1 MIHLSLTATAVVLLA
16 TPASAAVV
24 NSVASFENG
33 TFSEFASI
41 NVAQGTLAN
50 TSARAF
56 SGNRSVRATYSGSG
70 RNGYA
75 RGLWNV
81 LWPAGTDVWYGMAI
95 YLEPGFKANM
105 RGGIALMRWDNYGLY
120 GSGGDIGGL
129 VIFGSD
135 RKAYV
140 VRGRYGEDYDQELGL
155 PFDIPEGEWVWLEVH
170 QRFTS
175 APLTETYV
183 NGSLKATST
192 ADNYYGRPISRIRY
206 GIVSTSAAGQTE
218 PLALHFDRASVSTTA
233 RGPHEPVATSP
244 AAQPSA
250 PSEATGT
257 PSPRAGAD
265 RTRRT
270 VGLARRVVRLK
281 RGFAR
286 VRVSCPDSV
295 VTGTVRATTT
305 RRPRGG
311 RRLRLGARAFECQTR
326 GTRTVNIR
334 LSRRDER
341 VLRRLGRTRVR
352 VTVLSRDEGGNT
364 VTSRATLALAS

>member
-1 MIHLSLTATAVVLLA
+1 MIHFALAATAVALLA

-41 NVAQGTLAN
+41 NVSHGTLAIAS
-50 TSARAF
+50 TRPF
-56 SGNRSVRATYSGSG
+56 SGNRSARATYGGSG

-81 LWPAGTDVWYGMAI
+81 FWPAGTDVWYGMALF
-95 YLEPGFKANM
+95 LEPGFKANM

-120 GSGGDIGGL
+120 GPGGDIGGL
-129 VIFGSD
+129 VIFSSD

-140 VRGRYGEDYDQELGL
+140 VRGRYGEDYDRELGP
-155 PFDIPEGEWVWLEVH
+155 PFDIPEGEWVWLEIH

-192 ADNYYGRPISRIRY
+192 ADNYYGRAISRIRF
-206 GIVSTSAAGQTE
+206 GIVSTSAGGQTA

-233 RGPHEPVATSP
+233 RGPHEPVATPP

-250 PSEATGT
+250 PPGTIGT
-257 PSPRAGAD
+257 PSPIPDAD
-265 RTRRT
+265 RTGRA
-270 VGLARRVVRLK
+270 VGLSRRVVRLE

-286 VRVSCPDSV
+286 VGVSCPDSL
-295 VTGTVRATTT
+295 VTGTVKATTT
-305 RRPRGG
+305 RRLRGG
-311 RRLRLGARAFECQTR
+311 RRLTLGVRAFECQVR

-334 LSRRDER
+334 LSRRNER
-341 VLRRLGRTRVR
+341 ALRRLERTRVR
-352 VTVLSRDEGGNT
+352 VTVISRDERGKT
-364 VTSRATLALAS
+364 ATTRATLALAP